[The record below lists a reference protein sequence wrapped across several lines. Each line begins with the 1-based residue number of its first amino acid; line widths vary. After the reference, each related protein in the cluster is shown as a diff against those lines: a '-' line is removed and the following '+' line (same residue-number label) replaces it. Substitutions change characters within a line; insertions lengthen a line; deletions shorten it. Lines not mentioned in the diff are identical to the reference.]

1 MISRKMLDGIV
12 SLDGARLTAVLKTL
26 VVSVG
31 LPSDTVNE
39 KTAGKIRAVL
49 SRLTDE
55 DLSRISTLAEIYKNG
70 G

>member
-1 MISRKMLDGIV
+1 MINRKMLDGIV
-12 SLDGARLTAVLKTL
+12 SLDGARLTEVLKTL